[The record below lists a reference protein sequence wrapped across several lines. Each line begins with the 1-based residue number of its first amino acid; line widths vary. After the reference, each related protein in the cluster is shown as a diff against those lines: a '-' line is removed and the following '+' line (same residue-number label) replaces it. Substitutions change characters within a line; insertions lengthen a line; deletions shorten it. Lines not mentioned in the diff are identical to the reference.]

1 MTFLF
6 HQIIIDFVAGIWENL
21 GTNNLIRYVFSS
33 HLCNVYLTV
42 QNSYVPTSQATKETV
57 SFPQTSTSPRL
68 WYLLSTNRPLSLRGH
83 VTNASFKQWVGIL
96 LMPKIDKV
104 HKSYLTPEIWEET
117 QHIKALWFF
126 SKVHVVWFVL
136 AAMLE
141 GILLPSNMVAK
152 TTFCLYLVERLLVML
167 RCAVNVAT
175 SSFQHS
181 PWSLSAKFLFRKR

>member
-1 MTFLF
+1 MTFLSQ
-6 HQIIIDFVAGIWENL
+6 QIIIDFVAGIWENL
-21 GTNNLIRYVFSS
+21 GTNNLIWYVFSS
-33 HLCNVYLTV
+33 QFCNVYLTL

-68 WYLLSTNRPLSLRGH
+68 WYLLSTNRPLALRGH
-83 VTNASFKQWVGIL
+83 MTNASFKQWVGIL

-104 HKSYLTPEIWEET
+104 HKSYLTLEIWEET
-117 QHIKALWFF
+117 QHIMALWFF

-152 TTFCLYLVERLLVML
+152 TTFCLYLVERLLVTL
-167 RCAVNVAT
+167 RCAVNITT
-175 SSFQHS
+175 SSFQHF